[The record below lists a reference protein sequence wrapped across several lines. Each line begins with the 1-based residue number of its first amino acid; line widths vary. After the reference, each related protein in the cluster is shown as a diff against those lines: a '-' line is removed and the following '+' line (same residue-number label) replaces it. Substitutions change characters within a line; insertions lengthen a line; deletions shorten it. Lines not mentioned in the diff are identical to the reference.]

1 MTAPAT
7 YTQQPGAGPAAA
19 PQGWPAPPAQS
30 PYVPNGL
37 PQPQPG
43 GGGVGWNTPGAG
55 WNLPPAGWGQ
65 PPAGWQGQSPQYQQG
80 QQAPT
85 SAPAQPQ
92 AQAQPSGL
100 SMSSV
105 IPQGDPNF
113 PPELHGRTLGDAFRF
128 YNIMKDHFQANP
140 PGRQQPAGRQPSTM
154 QSMPGQAGQPTGV
167 QGQGQGQQPQGQPQA
182 GQLTAAEF
190 WRDPVNNIRALIQE
204 SLQPVT
210 QASVQQQAQQVYQQ
224 VAAQNP
230 DWRQYEGAIAQMASQ
245 ADPHLLTN
253 PEAWQRI
260 YWMAKGQALSQGGQR
275 QIPAQTGGYQGPGQV
290 SPAPQQFFT
299 EAPTPPTPQSGAQ
312 QPTPLQVQMAQK
324 FGQPLEVYMAHTGGR
339 VPPPQQRAPQ
349 GPMMAWNGQGWQP
362 VAPPNY
368 NGAGFQPPVEVPRGY

>member
-37 PQPQPG
+37 PQPPQQG
-43 GGGVGWNTPGAG
+43 WGGGVAG
-55 WNLPPAGWGQ
+55 
-65 PPAGWQGQSPQYQQG
+65 QQG
-80 QQAPT
+80 YGQAAFGYQPQPQPQ
-85 SAPAQPQ
+85 AHQPAPAAQPAQP
-92 AQAQPSGL
+92 AGL

-167 QGQGQGQQPQGQPQA
+167 QGQGQQPQGQPQA